1 MLPPQRQ
8 AASTR
13 AAVRL
18 HKFGD
23 ARCELLGHPGYRIA
37 PLRRRSDNLVG
48 GNCSMNYKKL
58 AALGASLAVAGGM
71 IVSASGAT
79 GAYFS
84 QSAPGTISGQLGS
97 ITVSTSGG
105 NGSTA
110 QDFSWSN
117 MLPGVP
123 NSATVDYQ
131 NTSVNAE
138 DIYLVFQNQTAL
150 SALNNL
156 GTYGEVHISAA
167 GNGTP
172 NGALFDSANL
182 NDRASTCGP
191 FSPSGCWPVPNVIKV
206 ASGIGG
212 GTTGSVTFAFNYAG
226 KLSSGEGG
234 QFSVPGGWPAEPRDL
249 CPELAGGAPVR
260 GCRYPG
266 RRTCTDRQLVSAEW
280 MGLVQRAR
288 STTSALPGGYSCI
301 SKAAGR
307 AGAGESGFRSAS
319 RRFRRTASRAGHDC
333 RTNKR
338 IYVVHTG
345 PMTPTDPGQERRA
358 G

>member
-1 MLPPQRQ
+1 
-8 AASTR
+8 
-13 AAVRL
+13 
-18 HKFGD
+18 
-23 ARCELLGHPGYRIA
+23 
-37 PLRRRSDNLVG
+37 
-48 GNCSMNYKKL
+48 MNYKKL

-131 NTSVNAE
+131 NTSANAE
-138 DIYLVFQNQTAL
+138 DIYLVFQNKTAL

-156 GTYGEVHISAA
+156 GTYGEVHIAAA
-167 GNGTP
+167 GNGT
-172 NGALFDSANL
+172 NNASIFDSANL

-191 FSPSGCWPVPNVIKV
+191 FSQSGCWPVPNVLKV
-206 ASGIGG
+206 ASNIGG

-234 QFSVPGGWPAEPRDL
+234 QFNVYPVDGQQNPGTYAL
-249 CPELAGGAPVR
+249 NSQAGLPYEVVAIQAGAPA
-260 GCRYPG
+260 P
-266 RRTCTDRQLVSAEW
+266 TVS
-280 MGLVQRAR
+280 
-288 STTSALPGGYSCI
+288 
-301 SKAAGR
+301 
-307 AGAGESGFRSAS
+307 
-319 RRFRRTASRAGHDC
+319 
-333 RTNKR
+333 
-338 IYVVHTG
+338 
-345 PMTPTDPGQERRA
+345 
-358 G
+358 